1 MNKQMIRYILGQVLR
16 IEGILMLL
24 PCVVAVIY
32 REKEGYVILGVA
44 ALCFFLGTAATIRK
58 PESQVFYLKEGCV
71 ATALS
76 WIVMSVFGCLPF
88 YLTGAIP
95 SFVDAMFET
104 ISGFTTTG
112 SSILT
117 DVEALAMSLNFWRC
131 FTHWIGGMGVLV
143 FLLAVIPLSG
153 GSHINLMR
161 AESPGPSVG
170 KLVPKIRYTARI
182 LYIIYVGM
190 TLVQIVLLLI
200 GHMPLY
206 DALTITFG
214 TAGTGGFAIKS
225 DSISS
230 YSPYLQWVITIFMIL
245 FGVNFNAYYLILFRK
260 FKKAAAIEEVRYYFL
275 VILAATAF
283 IAWSLCRSAMGFV
296 DALRHAAFQ
305 VGSIITTTGFATT
318 DFNLWSGSCKTVLV
332 LLMFIGAC
340 AGSTG
345 GGIKVSRFVLLI
357 KTVKKELNSYIHPK
371 SIKKIKVDGKPVE
384 HEVVRSTNVYFITFM
399 ILFVLSVFL
408 VSLEGKD
415 LVTTFTAV
423 ATTINNV
430 GPGLEQVGPM
440 ANFAHLTNLSK
451 IVLSFDMLAGRLELF
466 PLLIL
471 FHPSLWKDAVN
482 QGVRRRKKEKNVQP
496 V

>member
-206 DALTITFG
+206 DALTITFS

-283 IAWSLCRSAMGFV
+283 IAWSLCRSAMGFA

>member
-260 FKKAAAIEEVRYYFL
+260 FKKAAAIEEIRYYFL

-283 IAWSLCRSAMGFV
+283 IAWSLCRSAMGFA